1 MEKPD
6 FNKMDAFGLID
17 YLSSMENDAL
27 MRELTLEDALTRRRK
42 VHSIPNEVFNI
53 LMNTAKSISNGKIE
67 VALWNILQEYN
78 PL

>member
-27 MRELTLEDALTRRRK
+27 MRELTLEDALTRRK
-42 VHSIPNEVFNI
+42 KAHSIPNEVFNI
-53 LMNTAKSISNGKIE
+53 LMNTVKSMNNGEIE
-67 VALWNILQEYN
+67 VAI
-78 PL
+78 

>member
-27 MRELTLEDALTRRRK
+27 MRELTLEDALTKRRK
-42 VHSIPNEVFNI
+42 VHLWIY
-53 LMNTAKSISNGKIE
+53 KISFFVGKCQF
-67 VALWNILQEYN
+67 V
-78 PL
+78 

>member
-27 MRELTLEDALTRRRK
+27 MRELTLEDALTK
-42 VHSIPNEVFNI
+42 
-53 LMNTAKSISNGKIE
+53 SNGEIE
-67 VALWNILQEYN
+67 VVV
-78 PL
+78 